1 MPTTSILSP
10 PTSLFSHSSLNPT
23 SSSSRSFKTLIPS
36 FSQSIKHSKTS
47 LSVRS
52 TMAIEKETPEKERP
66 DTFLREADDSSVSTS
81 KSSTVRARF
90 EKMIRDAQDRVCEAI
105 EVADGRGKFK
115 EDVWSR
121 PGGGGGISRVLQDGD
136 VWEKAGVNVSVV
148 YGLMPPEAYR
158 AAKGGGDSAAKA
170 GPIPFFAAG
179 ISSVLHPKNP
189 FAPTLHFNYRYFETD
204 APKDTPGAPRQW
216 WFGGGTD
223 LTPAYIFEEDV
234 KHFHTQGRFMGKDFL
249 FFRCDGKR
257 GKNECTFEE
266 WEAIELFTLA
276 EYDEFKRFLGEEEEN
291 EEERK
296 EEEEE
301 EDEKFADKMNV
312 LESMLCEMIKLA
324 KVIML
329 PVTEMMKTNTLGRG
343 GGRALTSLLA
353 NDWKVQKNA
362 CDKFDPSF
370 YPRFKKWCDD
380 YFYIKHRD
388 ERRGLGGIFFD
399 DLNDYDQEMLLSFA
413 TECAS
418 SVVPAYIPI
427 VERRK
432 NTPFTDGHKEWQ
444 QLRRG
449 RYVEFNLVYDRGTTF
464 GLKTGGRI
472 ESILVSLPLTARW
485 EYDHKPEEGSE
496 EWKLL
501 DACINP
507 KEWI

>member
-1 MPTTSILSP
+1 
-10 PTSLFSHSSLNPT
+10 
-23 SSSSRSFKTLIPS
+23 
-36 FSQSIKHSKTS
+36 
-47 LSVRS
+47 
-52 TMAIEKETPEKERP
+52 MAIEKETPENEAP
-66 DTFLREADDSSVSTS
+66 LTFLKEDGSDS
-81 KSSTVRARF
+81 VRGRF
-90 EKMIRDAQDRVCEAI
+90 EKMIRDAQNKVCEAI
-105 EVADGRGKFK
+105 EVADGGAKFK

-121 PGGGGGISRVLQDGD
+121 PGGGGGISRVLQDGA

-148 YGLMPPEAYR
+148 YGVMPPDAYR
-158 AAKGGGDSAAKA
+158 AAKSDGGSHKP
-170 GPIPFFAAG
+170 GPVPFFAAG

-223 LTPAYIFEEDV
+223 FTPAYIFEEDV
-234 KHFHTQGRFMGKDFL
+234 RHFHQ
-249 FFRCDGKR
+249 
-257 GKNECTFEE
+257 
-266 WEAIELFTLA
+266 
-276 EYDEFKRFLGEEEEN
+276 
-291 EEERK
+291 
-296 EEEEE
+296 
-301 EDEKFADKMNV
+301 
-312 LESMLCEMIKLA
+312 
-324 KVIML
+324 
-329 PVTEMMKTNTLGRG
+329 
-343 GGRALTSLLA
+343 
-353 NDWKVQKNA
+353 VQKDA
-362 CDKFDPSF
+362 CDKFDPGF

-413 TECAS
+413 TECAN
-418 SVVPAYIPI
+418 SVIPAYLPI
-427 VERRK
+427 IEKRK
-432 NTPFTDGHKEWQ
+432 DTPFTDSHKAWQ

-472 ESILVSLPLTARW
+472 ESILVSLPLSARW

-507 KEWI
+507 KEWL

>member
-1 MPTTSILSP
+1 MSPTAKASVIVSSSSSSSYFTLFPLTSASPKTKPTTKLSFSFSKGQTRNLTLKTTTIRSAVSIEKEIPETERPNTFLRESDD
-10 PTSLFSHSSLNPT
+10 HDSST
-23 SSSSRSFKTLIPS
+23 SSSS
-36 FSQSIKHSKTS
+36 
-47 LSVRS
+47 
-52 TMAIEKETPEKERP
+52 
-66 DTFLREADDSSVSTS
+66 SSS
-81 KSSTVRARF
+81 SSTVRSRF
-90 EKMIRDAQDRVCEAI
+90 EKMIREAQDTVCKAI
-105 EVADGRGKFK
+105 EGADGGAKFK

-121 PGGGGGISRVLQDGD
+121 PGGGGGISRVLQDGA

-148 YGLMPPEAYR
+148 YGVMPPEAYR
-158 AAKGGGDSAAKA
+158 AASATAELKP
-170 GPIPFFAAG
+170 GPVPFFAAG

-204 APKDTPGAPRQW
+204 APKDAPGSPRQW

-234 KHFHTQGRFMGKDFL
+234 MHFH
-249 FFRCDGKR
+249 
-257 GKNECTFEE
+257 
-266 WEAIELFTLA
+266 
-276 EYDEFKRFLGEEEEN
+276 
-291 EEERK
+291 
-296 EEEEE
+296 
-301 EDEKFADKMNV
+301 
-312 LESMLCEMIKLA
+312 S
-324 KVIML
+324 
-329 PVTEMMKTNTLGRG
+329 
-343 GGRALTSLLA
+343 
-353 NDWKVQKNA
+353 VQKSA
-362 CDKFDPSF
+362 CDKFDPTF

-380 YFYIKHRD
+380 YFYIKHRG

-413 TECAS
+413 TECAN

-427 VERRK
+427 IEKRK
-432 NTPFTDGHKEWQ
+432 DTPFTDQHKAWQ

-485 EYDHKPEEGSE
+485 EYDHKPENGTE